1 LAQRGSEG
9 PAVLAIQAVFTGAA
23 PDLLRWLVRW
33 PPPVAHSV
41 ACAL

>member
-33 PPPVAHSV
+33 PLRWHVHGRQK
-41 ACAL
+41 